1 MTIHAR
7 AARPPDWPKDRLRRV
22 SPVPSCLHEG
32 PLIEPTAGV
41 QPRPQERVLMPLA
54 FAISIEGAFRGWK
67 VPGME
72 YSRLASLLAD
82 QSAGVRLFA

>member
-1 MTIHAR
+1 
-7 AARPPDWPKDRLRRV
+7 
-22 SPVPSCLHEG
+22 
-32 PLIEPTAGV
+32 
-41 QPRPQERVLMPLA
+41 MPLA